1 MFSPNTTGKLYTRG
15 PTNIYDEAT
24 YSQPRMVA
32 CTIVSLQSVIKATA
46 IRTDASAS
54 RSNAEE
60 TNELGT
66 ILFPLNAAIKVDDK
80 FEISGLTL
88 RITGIQPRYDIFGQ
102 PDHQEAKL
110 GILPNGL

>member
-24 YSQPRMVA
+24 YSQPRTVA
-32 CTIVSLQSVIKATA
+32 CTVVSLQSVIKATA

-60 TNELGT
+60 TNETGK
-66 ILFPLNAAIKVDDK
+66 ILFPLNVAIRVDDK
-80 FEISGLTL
+80 FVIHGLNL
-88 RITGIQPRYDIFGQ
+88 RITGIQPRYDIFGN
-102 PDHQEAKL
+102 PDHQEANM
-110 GILPNGL
+110 GILPDGL